1 MWELYWSEWLI
12 IAGIHLLAVASPGP
26 DFALILRQSIQYGR
40 RVAIISSVGVG
51 MAIMLHV
58 AYSLLGIGVIVSQSV
73 LLFNLMKY
81 AAAAYLIYVGYKAL
95 RARPQNLDAL
105 QQAQQQIL
113 PSARQAWFSG
123 FLTNGLNPKATL
135 FFLSLFTA
143 VISPTTPLEVQLA
156 YGIYM
161 AVATTLWFILVSLLF
176 SGARVRGWFKR
187 LGHWFERIMG
197 GILILLGV
205 KIAGSSV

>member
-95 RARPQNLDAL
+95 RARPQNLDTL

>member
-105 QQAQQQIL
+105 QQAQQQTL

>member
-113 PSARQAWFSG
+113 PSVRQAWFSG